1 MDAIFEIMGYV
12 AVFYAAFHLGK
23 HWALFQFSRSIVSKP
38 EDMIQVLEQVKRLN
52 ALDLD
57 LPEDTQALEIERVGN
72 QLYAYKQETKEFM
85 GQGPD
90 LSTLIAQIEQRFP
103 GEKFFGKLAQTNS
116 AKDLVSK

>member
-1 MDAIFEIMGYV
+1 MDTLYDIIGYV
-12 AVFYAAFHLGK
+12 AVFYVAFHLGK
-23 HWALFQFSRSIVSKP
+23 HWALFQFSQNIVSRP
-38 EDMIQVLEQVKRLN
+38 EDMIRVLEQVKRLN
-52 ALDLD
+52 AEDLD
-57 LPEDTQALEIERVGN
+57 LPEGTQALEIERVGG

-116 AKDLVSK
+116 AKELVSK